1 MNSYSLTTVRQ
12 NLPKLVKQA
21 KNEGESFEITVN
33 GRFEAVIMSA
43 EDYEELI
50 ETIEILSDQAILKDI
65 NKSEK
70 QIKKKEVVKLSE
82 LK

>member
-1 MNSYSLTTVRQ
+1 MNSYSLTTARQ
-12 NLPKLVKQA
+12 NLPQLVKKA
-21 KNEGESFEITVN
+21 KTEGESFEITVN

-50 ETIEILSDQAILKDI
+50 ETIEVLSDQTILKDI
-65 NKSEK
+65 VISEK
-70 QIKKKEVVKLSE
+70 QIKKGNLVDIDD